1 MAEILNAHGSKNDI
15 FVAAMTP
22 RDFASD
28 DDLRAFVRRLCDR
41 GGPFGGDGVYFYDAV
56 PDLPEAWFF
65 NPDGSSAEFCGNG
78 MRCLGRV
85 VLDQRGADAAVIRS
99 GGAQYTVRRA
109 ATTGEGVRQI
119 SLEHPAVD
127 FAPRTPVVAGRNPLT
142 EARLPGLDPAL
153 EFTAV
158 TTGNPHLVAVIDKYV
173 ESDLIAMGER
183 VAASPDVFPAGANL
197 SVLLPL
203 EPAEVFVRT
212 FERGAGL
219 TASCGSG
226 MAASRAV
233 YSRTGRI
240 DPERRVVVRN
250 AGGPATVSLLVRQ
263 DQWHPVLEGNATFV
277 YRAEID
283 PSAVARGL
291 RDETAA
297 REPYADEIR
306 AYAALDERNAA
317 RLRAVGVETAAR
329 QIPHFSSLT
338 IRVTRRAAA
347 HLAHLGWRTVS
358 ALGHTETASV
368 RPGATISP
376 STCRGR
382 SVSALIWTR
391 RAWKRSSERSWRR
404 PRASTR
410 PATRTQPQAPEG
422 ARMPTSSSPSSS
434 LAPGSRVKPPGR
446 RPALATTTHR
456 ARRRS
461 GSTPSRRTVKSQAG
475 SDSFVAP
482 VTA

>member
-22 RDFASD
+22 RDFASG

-41 GGPFGGDGVYFYDAV
+41 GGPFGGDGVYFYDAAPEV
-56 PDLPEAWFF
+56 AEAWFF

-85 VLDQRGADAAVIRS
+85 VLDRRGADAAVIRS
-99 GGAQYTVRRA
+99 GGARYTVRRG

-127 FAPRTPVVAGRNPLT
+127 FAPGTSVVAGQNPLT
-142 EARLPGLDPAL
+142 EARLPELDPAL

-158 TTGNPHLVAVIDKYV
+158 TIGNPHLVAVIDKYV

-183 VAASPDVFPAGANL
+183 VVARPDVFPAGANL

-250 AGGPATVSLLVRQ
+250 AGGMATVSLLVRR

-277 YRAEID
+277 YRAEVD
-283 PSAVARGL
+283 PSGLARDF
-291 RDETAA
+291 RNQTAE
-297 REPYADEIR
+297 REPYADEVR

-317 RLRAVGVETAAR
+317 RLRAAGVETAA
-329 QIPHFSSLT
+329 
-338 IRVTRRAAA
+338 
-347 HLAHLGWRTVS
+347 
-358 ALGHTETASV
+358 
-368 RPGATISP
+368 
-376 STCRGR
+376 
-382 SVSALIWTR
+382 
-391 RAWKRSSERSWRR
+391 
-404 PRASTR
+404 
-410 PATRTQPQAPEG
+410 QP
-422 ARMPTSSSPSSS
+422 
-434 LAPGSRVKPPGR
+434 
-446 RPALATTTHR
+446 
-456 ARRRS
+456 
-461 GSTPSRRTVKSQAG
+461 
-475 SDSFVAP
+475 D
-482 VTA
+482 

>member
-28 DDLRAFVRRLCDR
+28 DDLRVFVRRLCDR
-41 GGPFGGDGVYFYDAV
+41 DGPFGGDGVYFYDAATDV
-56 PDLPEAWFF
+56 PQAWFF

-85 VLDQRGADAAVIRS
+85 VLDRRGADAAVIRS

-109 ATTGEGVRQI
+109 ATTQEGVRQI

-142 EARLPGLDPAL
+142 EARLPDLDPAL
-153 EFTAV
+153 DFTAV
-158 TTGNPHLVAVIDKYV
+158 TIGNPHLVAVIDKYV
-173 ESDLIAMGER
+173 ESDLIAMGEQ
-183 VAASPDVFPAGANL
+183 VAARPDVFPAGANL

-240 DPERRVVVRN
+240 DPERRVIVRN
-250 AGGPATVSLLVRQ
+250 AGGMATVSLRVSQ
-263 DQWHPVLEGNATFV
+263 EQWHPVLEGNATFV
-277 YRAEID
+277 YRAEVD
-283 PSAVARGL
+283 PAAPARSAAAVA
-291 RDETAA
+291 E
-297 REPYADEIR
+297 REPYAEEIS

-317 RLRAVGVETAAR
+317 RLRAGGVETAAR
-329 QIPHFSSLT
+329 SDH
-338 IRVTRRAAA
+338 
-347 HLAHLGWRTVS
+347 
-358 ALGHTETASV
+358 AS
-368 RPGATISP
+368 
-376 STCRGR
+376 
-382 SVSALIWTR
+382 
-391 RAWKRSSERSWRR
+391 
-404 PRASTR
+404 
-410 PATRTQPQAPEG
+410 
-422 ARMPTSSSPSSS
+422 
-434 LAPGSRVKPPGR
+434 
-446 RPALATTTHR
+446 
-456 ARRRS
+456 
-461 GSTPSRRTVKSQAG
+461 
-475 SDSFVAP
+475 
-482 VTA
+482 